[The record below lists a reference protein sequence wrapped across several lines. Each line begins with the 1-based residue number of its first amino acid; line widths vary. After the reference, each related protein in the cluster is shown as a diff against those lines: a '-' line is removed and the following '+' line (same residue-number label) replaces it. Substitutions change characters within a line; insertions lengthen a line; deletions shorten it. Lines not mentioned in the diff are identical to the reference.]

1 MMLFGTRAFA
11 LSKGKRTQKRGTDM
25 ARPFF
30 WNELTTYDFAS
41 LSPETTVA
49 ILPIAST
56 EQHGPHLPIATDVA
70 IANGML
76 AELKVQR
83 PDDLDFLVLPTQ
95 EIGKANEHVHG
106 PGSLSF
112 GPEILIPAWTAIGT
126 KVAEA
131 GIRKLVIVNSHG
143 GNVDVMSIVAR
154 ELRVRHQMVV
164 VSTQWGRF
172 GNPEGMI
179 SEDESRYGI
188 HGGEVE
194 TSLMLNF
201 RPELVRMDKA
211 QNFVSTAEEMR
222 ANSKFLTPLPPHSL
236 AWIAHDL
243 NPNGVV
249 GNASK
254 GTAEKGAAICRHQVA
269 GFIELLRDVVA
280 YPLSNLYTPS

>member
-1 MMLFGTRAFA
+1 
-11 LSKGKRTQKRGTDM
+11 M
-25 ARPFF
+25 AKPFF
-30 WNELTTYDFAS
+30 WNELTTTDFAS
-41 LSPETTVA
+41 LSADTTIA

-95 EIGKANEHVHG
+95 EIGKANEHVYG

-154 ELRVRHQMVV
+154 ELRVRHQMAV

-172 GNPEGMI
+172 GNPDGMI
-179 SEDESRYGI
+179 SEHESRYGI

-194 TSLMLNF
+194 TSLMLHF
-201 RPELVRMDKA
+201 RPDLVDMARPPVRA
-211 QNFVSTAEEMR
+211 LQGRGHHR

-243 NPNGVV
+243 NPHGVV
-249 GNASK
+249 GDASK
-254 GTAEKGAAICRHQVA
+254 GTAEKGEAICKHQVA
-269 GFIELLRDVVA
+269 GFIELLRDVAA
-280 YPLSNLYTPS
+280 YPLSNLYAPS